1 MNITRTTLAR
11 DLALGIGAG
20 LISGFFGVG
29 GGIIVVPIMVIGL
42 HFAQK
47 RAQATSLV
55 MISCGGV
62 AGVITYALANNVAW
76 LPALFIVLGS
86 LAGAWIGAHI
96 VQKLPDQKL
105 QIAFG
110 VLLILIAL
118 RMLFLDPSAGGNEL
132 PAITALVIVA
142 YLASGFAMGIF
153 SAMLGVGG
161 GILLIPILIFFFG
174 FSQLLASGT
183 SLAVMIPTALLG
195 ATRLTRA
202 GLTNWPMGLRL
213 GAGAVCGALVG
224 SMLAFRVSGSVLQI
238 GFALLLIAVSGQ
250 MLWRALRHKPQASIT
265 S

>member
-11 DLALGIGAG
+11 DLALGVGAG

-42 HFAQK
+42 QFAQK
-47 RAQATSLV
+47 QAQATSLV
-55 MISCGGV
+55 MIGFGGV
-62 AGVITYALANNVAW
+62 AGVTTYALAQNVAW
-76 LPALFIVLGS
+76 MPAFFIVLGS

-118 RMLFLDPSAGGNEL
+118 RMLFSNPSSGGNEL
-132 PAITALVIVA
+132 PAITALVIVG

-174 FSQLLASGT
+174 FSQLVASGT

-195 ATRLTRA
+195 AARLSRT
-202 GLTNWPMGLRL
+202 GLTNWPMGIRL

-224 SMLAFRVSGSVLQI
+224 AMLAFRVSGSVLQV
-238 GFALLLIAVSGQ
+238 GFALLLIAISGQ
-250 MLWRALRHKPQASIT
+250 MLWRALRHKPEASIT

>member
-47 RAQATSLV
+47 QAQATSLV
-55 MISCGGV
+55 MISFGGV
-62 AGVITYALANNVAW
+62 AGVTTYALAQNVAW

-86 LAGAWIGAHI
+86 LAGAWIGAQI

-118 RMLFLDPSAGGNEL
+118 RMFFSNPSDGGNEL
-132 PAITALVIVA
+132 PAITALVILG

-183 SLAVMIPTALLG
+183 SLAVMIPTALLA

-202 GLTNWPMGLRL
+202 GLTNWPMGIRL
-213 GAGAVCGALVG
+213 GAGAVVGALVG
-224 SMLAFRVSGSVLQI
+224 AMLAFRVSGSVLQI
-238 GFALLLIAVSGQ
+238 GFALLLIAISGQ
-250 MLWRALRHKPQASIT
+250 MLWRALRNKPQASVA

>member
-1 MNITRTTLAR
+1 MTGRFGRGLSMSTWQENTATPCRCPGQTAYPQDNEAERQVNITRTTLAR

-47 RAQATSLV
+47 KAQATSLV
-55 MISCGGV
+55 MISFGGV
-62 AGVITYALANNVAW
+62 AGVTTYALAQNVAW

-86 LAGAWIGAHI
+86 LAGAWIGAQI

-118 RMLFLDPSAGGNEL
+118 RMFFSNPSDGGNEL
-132 PAITALVIVA
+132 PAITALVILG

-183 SLAVMIPTALLG
+183 SLAVMIPTALLA

-202 GLTNWPMGLRL
+202 GLTNWPMGIRL
-213 GAGAVCGALVG
+213 GAGAV
-224 SMLAFRVSGSVLQI
+224 
-238 GFALLLIAVSGQ
+238 
-250 MLWRALRHKPQASIT
+250 
-265 S
+265 